1 MSNDPHETPTPLE
14 VRHEEPIVPPHP
26 AEPHPDT
33 PSAPLPGHAP
43 AARTGESDSA
53 PGTSRDTKPGTRGA
67 ADRVGEGTGA
77 ASGSGRASAPE
88 PELPAGDDAAAEP
101 ELPAGSDAAPE
112 PELPAGADSTSESE
126 PELPAGSDAAVDGEE
141 DPSEVEPVTRTAR
154 QLSHE
159 VAGIAGVESLAPGMK
174 DLVASAT
181 ARVLRRAGGQPTGID
196 LSESD
201 DGWRVRIDAHFDDS
215 RSVASIVDE
224 IFTVVDREVG
234 EPVEVDLRVISRGGS
249 H

>member
-33 PSAPLPGHAP
+33 PSAPLPGHSP
-43 AARTGESDSA
+43 AARTGESDSDA
-53 PGTSRDTKPGTRGA
+53 ALEPELSAGADATSEPELPAGDDAR
-67 ADRVGEGTGA
+67 
-77 ASGSGRASAPE
+77 PE
-88 PELPAGDDAAAEP
+88 PELPAGDDATA
-101 ELPAGSDAAPE
+101 
-112 PELPAGADSTSESE
+112 
-126 PELPAGSDAAVDGEE
+126 DGEE

-234 EPVEVDLRVISRGGS
+234 APVEVDLRVISRGGS

>member
-53 PGTSRDTKPGTRGA
+53 PGTSRDTKPGTRAA
-67 ADRVGEGTGA
+67 ADRAGEGTGA

-88 PELPAGDDAAAEP
+88 PELPAGADSASEL

-112 PELPAGADSTSESE
+112 PELPAGSD
-126 PELPAGSDAAVDGEE
+126 PAADGEE
-141 DPSEVEPVTRTAR
+141 DTSEVEPVTRTAR